1 MLELPQGRIAV
12 ALWGVLNACEAF
24 SSVSAL
30 QGWQKLV
37 ETTVQEEEEQEEGG
51 GGGGGGGKDTILAN
65 QAFLLVQQISANIV
79 SYCRVAMTIGGGC
92 NSIYCYEMLIKGIL
106 PLKCIFSVLAFNVYL
121 RFSCSSGKEFSS
133 PYCRVLLT
141 PDLSEALAIPP
152 NQDPFASPSS
162 SSGTRP
168 PSLGLLIQHLKE
180 CTDGFAVAFESY
192 QHYSKKMEVGTPLS
206 SEDIRQ
212 VTHSL
217 GIGQV
222 GITGF
227 ILH

>member
-79 SYCRVAMTIGGGC
+79 SYCRVAMTIGGGF
-92 NSIYCYEMLIKGIL
+92 NSIHCYEMLL
-106 PLKCIFSVLAFNVYL
+106 SVPKAGY
-121 RFSCSSGKEFSS
+121 
-133 PYCRVLLT
+133 T
-141 PDLSEALAIPP
+141 
-152 NQDPFASPSS
+152 
-162 SSGTRP
+162 
-168 PSLGLLIQHLKE
+168 
-180 CTDGFAVAFESY
+180 
-192 QHYSKKMEVGTPLS
+192 
-206 SEDIRQ
+206 
-212 VTHSL
+212 
-217 GIGQV
+217 
-222 GITGF
+222 
-227 ILH
+227 